1 MSELK
6 PKGTTAVNIAHSIEE
21 LIRNGSWPEGHRLPT
36 VRLLAAELNV
46 NPNTVSA
53 AYKQLRHA
61 GIIETDGRRGSFVPH
76 TTEILHT
83 ETATPPNLID
93 LASGNI
99 DRNLLPRL
107 DQHTFAHY
115 QLANDVGNHG
125 DHPELIR
132 FIENWLQNNTGIQ
145 TETMLL
151 SSSLEIIERALT
163 QRCMPGAK
171 ILVESPCWLPLPA
184 LLAHLRLEAVPMEM
198 DEEGAVIPAHLSPDH
213 ISAVI
218 LTARAHSPTGIC
230 YSKNRWQQ
238 WQQWLSRHNPLLI
251 IDDHWAAL
259 SRKPFHGME
268 GFTNEW
274 IYSTSTSKFLGTDA
288 RIAIAASNGPT
299 LRAMKKRFS
308 LGPRWISKLLQHI
321 TLHLWQQLDSD
332 GLPNIAESY
341 QSRRDSLITHLKQH
355 GIHVPG
361 STGEGQHIWLPVPN
375 ESQIIQFLAAKGWA
389 VQSGASF
396 NFGKKP
402 AVRITIGNLTLADC
416 KTLADD
422 IAETLAV
429 NGKAIY

>member
-1 MSELK
+1 
-6 PKGTTAVNIAHSIEE
+6 
-21 LIRNGSWPEGHRLPT
+21 
-36 VRLLAAELNV
+36 
-46 NPNTVSA
+46 
-53 AYKQLRHA
+53 
-61 GIIETDGRRGSFVPH
+61 
-76 TTEILHT
+76 
-83 ETATPPNLID
+83 
-93 LASGNI
+93 
-99 DRNLLPRL
+99 
-107 DQHTFAHY
+107 
-115 QLANDVGNHG
+115 
-125 DHPELIR
+125 
-132 FIENWLQNNTGIQ
+132 
-145 TETMLL
+145 
-151 SSSLEIIERALT
+151 
-163 QRCMPGAK
+163 
-171 ILVESPCWLPLPA
+171 
-184 LLAHLRLEAVPMEM
+184 
-198 DEEGAVIPAHLSPDH
+198 
-213 ISAVI
+213 SAVI

-389 VQSGASF
+389 IQSGASF